1 MSPTAKFAV
10 QFTWTWP
17 VMIVLLIIAMIPVY
31 GPLMPPIDG
40 TLAPVTS
47 KITFIEQR
55 AVDNGLVARMRYTKN
70 RDCEIVGVAM
80 DRHGIPIEF
89 EPIAGSENRLTTRG
103 TGLQVSRE
111 WFIGADKLDDIRLRF
126 IHRCNPLWLT
136 VTVVYP

>member
-1 MSPTAKFAV
+1 MLRYCLVILTAI
-10 QFTWTWP
+10 WP
-17 VMIVLLIIAMIPVY
+17 GVLSVPVIVA
-31 GPLMPPIDG
+31 PLMPPIDG

-47 KITFIEQR
+47 KVTFIEQR
-55 AVDNGLVARMRYTKN
+55 AVDNGLVVRMRYVKN
-70 RDCEIVGVAM
+70 RDCELVGVTM
-80 DRHGIPIEF
+80 DRHGVPIEF
-89 EPIAGSENRLTTRG
+89 DPVAGSENRLTTRG

>member
-1 MSPTAKFAV
+1 MSPTAKFAI

-17 VMIVLLIIAMIPVY
+17 VMILLLIIAMIPVY

-47 KITFIEQR
+47 KVTFIEQR
-55 AVDNGLVARMRYTKN
+55 AVDNGLVVRMRYTKN
-70 RDCEIVGVAM
+70 RDCEFVGVTM
-80 DRHGIPIEF
+80 DRRGVPIEF
-89 EPIAGSENRLTTRG
+89 DPVQGSKNRLTTRG